1 MRRPHRTR
9 LFGLLPVAALAFAA
23 PRLVHAQDTTRATKR
38 DSLPSAPAARPDDG
52 PVCLGFAFGAWTPK
66 LDWKAAGHTVDPATV
81 PMGRAEGG
89 RDWAAPP
96 SDVAG
101 DTALLLFPH
110 WWPAGVSVAL
120 PTRTPAVGDTVVGRA
135 VALVP
140 RPDVQAPVSRVRA
153 WRVAC
158 RGSAGR

>member
-1 MRRPHRTR
+1 MHPA
-9 LFGLLPVAALAFAA
+9 LAAACFAVAALLA
-23 PRLVHAQDTTRATKR
+23 PRAAHAQDTTARATSR
-38 DSLPSAPAARPDDG
+38 DSQPPSRPADDG

-66 LDWKAAGHTVDPATV
+66 LDWHAAGHTVDPSSV
-81 PMGRAEGG
+81 HMDRAEGG

-96 SDVAG
+96 SGIAG

-110 WWPAGVSVAL
+110 WWPAGVTAAL

-135 VALVP
+135 IALVP
-140 RPDVQAPVSRVRA
+140 GPNVEAPASRVRA

-158 RGSAGR
+158 RGRAGN